1 MKKKTNPV
9 WGGRF
14 KDKSS
19 SLLEEVNNSIHFDHK
34 LVMEDLKLCLAYS
47 ESLLN
52 ANIISKKENNI
63 VQKALL
69 EIQSEVYQ
77 GKVKFLDEYEDIHMN
92 IEMMLKKKIGKLA
105 GKIHT
110 GKSRNDQV
118 ATDMKLWIKGKLKEI
133 INKITMLQ
141 RVIIK
146 KSETNISTIMPGF
159 THSQNAQPI
168 SFAHYL
174 MSFFEMIKRDK
185 SRALQLSK
193 NINECPLGSGAL
205 AGTNFHEINREKLA
219 KKLGF
224 DKPTENSLDSVSD
237 RDFILEFS
245 FILSLIS
252 IHLSRIS
259 EDLIIWSSS
268 AYNFVRFPDSL
279 STGSSIMP
287 QKKNPDSAELIR
299 SKSGRV
305 ISSLVNLL
313 IIQKGLPSG
322 YSKDLQEDKEPIFDS
337 FQTVNLLVDVMSE
350 IISKLKINKTIM
362 YDLSLVGHTTATDLA
377 DWMVK
382 NLNITFRE
390 AHEKTG
396 ELVLIAEKNKKNL
409 HELPIGVFKSVDKR
423 INNQIFSFLSPES
436 SVNNKKSYGG
446 TGFEQIKSA
455 IKRAKKSIKNVT

>member
-1 MKKKTNPV
+1 M
-9 WGGRF
+9 
-14 KDKSS
+14 
-19 SLLEEVNNSIHFDHK
+19 
-34 LVMEDLKLCLAYS
+34 
-47 ESLLN
+47 
-52 ANIISKKENNI
+52 
-63 VQKALL
+63 
-69 EIQSEVYQ
+69 
-77 GKVKFLDEYEDIHMN
+77 
-92 IEMMLKKKIGKLA
+92 A

-133 INKITMLQ
+133 INKITRLQ
-141 RVIIK
+141 KIIIK
-146 KSETNISTIMPGF
+146 KSETNVSTIMPGF

-193 NINECPLGSGAL
+193 SINECPLGSGAL
-205 AGTNFHEINREKLA
+205 AGTNFHEINRGKLA

-237 RDFILEFS
+237 RDFVLEFS

-268 AYNFVRFPDSL
+268 AYNFVKFPDSL

-337 FQTVNLLVDVMSE
+337 FQTINLLIDVMSE
-350 IISKLKINKTIM
+350 IISKLKINKTMM
-362 YDLSLVGHTTATDLA
+362 YDLALVGHTTATDLA

-382 NLNITFRE
+382 NLDMTFRE

-396 ELVLIAEKNKKNL
+396 ELVLIAEKDKKNL
-409 HELPIGVFKSVDKR
+409 HELPIDAFKSVDKR

-436 SVNNKKSYGG
+436 SVKNKKSYGG
-446 TGFEQIKSA
+446 TGFDQIKSA
-455 IKRAKKSIKNVT
+455 IKRAKKSI